1 MSSSRKRYSREFKLE
16 VIRRVLATGQSQ
28 AQVAKELGI
37 TANTLSRWMR
47 QHREEKAEAFPG
59 TGSQTSQAALISR
72 LRRENERLRKE
83 RDFLKKTAKYFAT
96 QKERDTE

>member
-1 MSSSRKRYSREFKLE
+1 MSSPRKRYSREFKLE
-16 VIRRVLATGQSQ
+16 VIRRVQETGRSQ

-47 QHREEKAEAFPG
+47 QHRSEKAESFPG
-59 TGSQTSQAALISR
+59 TGRQTSQAALISR
-72 LRRENERLRKE
+72 LRRENDRLRKE

-96 QKERDTE
+96 TNEPDTE

>member
-1 MSSSRKRYSREFKLE
+1 MSSSRKSYSRDFKLE
-16 VIRRVLATGQSQ
+16 VVRRIQATGQSQ

-37 TANTLSRWMR
+37 SPNTLSRWMR
-47 QHREEKAEAFPG
+47 QYRDEKGESFPG
-59 TGSQTSQAALISR
+59 TGHQTSQAALISR

-96 QKERDTE
+96 QKDPDTE